1 MKPQA
6 AIAGGQLGREAGQ
19 QAVGGPSA
27 RKVLAQGA
35 REVAIAGLDALAPAA
50 ILALGVSPRCLPPLR
65 GREDRRPD
73 RERALLGMQVLH
85 SGPCAHIFRLDRRS
99 RDARNAGGVPRA

>member
-6 AIAGGQLGREAGQ
+6 EIDGGQLGRATGQ
-19 QAVGGPSA
+19 QAVGGPGA

-35 REVAIAGLDALAPAA
+35 REVWPLMVSTIWRPAA
-50 ILALGVSPRCLPPLR
+50 ILAFDVSPRCLPPLR

-73 RERALLGMQVLH
+73 RERALLGMPVLKR
-85 SGPCAHIFRLDRRS
+85 GQ
-99 RDARNAGGVPRA
+99 